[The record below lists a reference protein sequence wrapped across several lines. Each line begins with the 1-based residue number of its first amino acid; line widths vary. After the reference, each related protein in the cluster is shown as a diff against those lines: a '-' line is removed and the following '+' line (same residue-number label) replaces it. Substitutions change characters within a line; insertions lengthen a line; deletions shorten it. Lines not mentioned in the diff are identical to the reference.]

1 MFYSKASWQLCIHH
15 NRLDFLFLLCC
26 EPISPTDG
34 QKLSALKLFQ
44 IICNHVFTFACSLMP
59 IFHWDLFDKK
69 QTRTLRKCGSLW
81 RARAKMFLLRYA
93 DVSLLRHRCEV
104 SYWKKYVRHTAFSIP
119 FYGIRYDMVSTNWN
133 LQQAHPV
140 TAPRSNSSSSLD
152 RSILLQT
159 CVKAH
164 GVDRCLILN
173 TCGNGTEHTRIQML
187 LLSVSSI
194 LLWHWGPSS
203 CDRLWLYNKDKLC
216 WVWRWP
222 LSGGC
227 C

>member
-1 MFYSKASWQLCIHH
+1 MFLH
-15 NRLDFLFLLCC
+15 LLAAWC
-26 EPISPTDG
+26 
-34 QKLSALKLFQ
+34 QY
-44 IICNHVFTFACSLMP
+44 FTETCLT
-59 IFHWDLFDKK
+59 KK

-81 RARAKMFLLRYA
+81 RARAKMFLLQYA

-119 FYGIRYDMVSTNWN
+119 FCGIRYDTVSTNWN

-203 CDRLWLYNKDKLC
+203 CNRLDYITKTNFVEFEDDHYQEAAARNALLLLVSLLKSESWMPWSDAVPFLI
-216 WVWRWP
+216 VQ
-222 LSGGC
+222 S
-227 C
+227 